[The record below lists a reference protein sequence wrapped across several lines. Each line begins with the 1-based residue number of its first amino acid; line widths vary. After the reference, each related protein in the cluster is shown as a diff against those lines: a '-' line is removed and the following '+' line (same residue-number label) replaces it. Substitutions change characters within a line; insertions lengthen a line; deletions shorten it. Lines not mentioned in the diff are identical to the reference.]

1 MQTLTRPKSPWPNET
16 IPMTVRRRKRISP
29 QMFIGMIVTLV
40 IAVGAGVLVVARP
53 LFYSRAAAVNMDC
66 TLIVP
71 PNPLTAQGLA
81 TPYQLTATDR
91 DMGPCREANAKQ
103 AAFVQGAVLDPA
115 TGKISVYDPLVVD
128 KGRKAAVDPVV
139 PNLPQGAVVAIWFG
153 FNGNNLTLKS
163 AQNSLQDGKCT
174 NGLNDSIFGQF
185 SYCNAPAF
193 FTAANQA
200 IQAGK
205 LVPPALGTAKD
216 GMTCPTVRDF
226 TVVDQDQSDN
236 VTTTYLMTQ
245 KGQEAQMTA
254 ANIAK
259 LQNGQA
265 QANGSDNR
273 LVDVALDGALGC
285 TPWMAPDLA
294 DPGQMAT
301 ALPLNELQAAAHQA
315 APIALVP
322 SGDPMVLVNGNN
334 NLDKVNLYRQGVDQ
348 PAAQNEGQANTTAYC
363 KNLLARAPSRIML
376 DMPLTQQRPSPD
388 PAAANNL
395 FTFLAQRFNTS
406 WGANGGLNCQ
416 GLLDT
421 KSPIQV
427 TTDDNGV
434 AIDATVNGTTQ
445 QNNNKPQK
453 GQQGQG
459 QQGQQGQQNQGQQG
473 QQDQQ
478 NQGQQG
484 FQGLQWSTGQGQ
496 HTWQG

>member
-1 MQTLTRPKSPWPNET
+1 MVRPN
-16 IPMTVRRRKRISP
+16 R
-29 QMFIGMIVTLV
+29 L
-40 IAVGAGVLVVARP
+40 A
-53 LFYSRAAAVNMDC
+53 
-66 TLIVP
+66 
-71 PNPLTAQGLA
+71 AQGLG
-81 TPYQLTATDR
+81 THYQLTVTDR
-91 DMGPCREANAKQ
+91 ARGPCREANAKQ
-103 AAFVQGAVLDPA
+103 AGFVQGAVLECD

-139 PNLPQGAVVAIWFG
+139 PNLPQGAFVAIWFG

-163 AQNSLQDGKCT
+163 NQNSLQDGKCT
-174 NGLNDSIFGQF
+174 NGLTDSIFGQF
-185 SYCNAPAF
+185 AYCNAPAF

-205 LVPPALGTAKD
+205 LMPPALGTAKD

-259 LQNGQA
+259 LQNGQV

-322 SGDPMVLVNGNN
+322 TGDPMVLVNGNPDLN
-334 NLDKVNLYRQGVDQ
+334 KLNAYRVGVDQ
-348 PAAQNEGQANTTAYC
+348 PKVQSLSAASTKTYCTNLFAIAPQRMLLDASLTKTAPSADPAVANT
-363 KNLLARAPSRIML
+363 
-376 DMPLTQQRPSPD
+376 
-388 PAAANNL
+388 L
-395 FTFLAQRFNTS
+395 FTFLAQRFVTTFE
-406 WGANGGLNCQ
+406 ANGLNCK
-416 GLLDT
+416 
-421 KSPIQV
+421 KSLGVPDPV
-427 TTDDNGV
+427 SVKTDENGV
-434 AIDATVNGTTQ
+434 AGYATLSHQTTFY
-445 QNNNKPQK
+445 PIY
-453 GQQGQG
+453 
-459 QQGQQGQQNQGQQG
+459 
-473 QQDQQ
+473 
-478 NQGQQG
+478 
-484 FQGLQWSTGQGQ
+484 FL
-496 HTWQG
+496 